1 METMWLHVCAPFAA
15 YRWFQAGV
23 YRATSPVMPPS
34 STYGLF
40 LNLAAI
46 DMRLVGTGPTTLIRS
61 DVPLL
66 RLAIGVITSTTQG
79 SLYQQLHTYPVG
91 DSGAALKRKTHGA
104 KYWITPVR
112 REVLVGLD
120 CIIGIR
126 SDDGNLFDRVRK
138 GLKGELDVQRY
149 GLPFAGD
156 NNFLFDRIDE
166 LTAPPES
173 TIWYTRMH
181 PDDPPR
187 QGSCRL
193 TVGIDRADNSKT
205 TSFLYAPVDCGASEP
220 PEMAWTWTPHAP
232 ADPLLVEEEL
242 FHG

>member
-34 STYGLF
+34 SAYGLF

-46 DMRLVGTGPTTLIRS
+46 DMRQGGNAPTTLIRP

-66 RLAIGVITSTTQG
+66 RLAIGMLASATQG
-79 SLYQQLHTYPVG
+79 SLYQQLHTYPIG
-91 DSGAALKRKTHGA
+91 TSGASLKPRAHGA
-104 KYWITPVR
+104 KYWITPAW
-112 REVLVGLD
+112 REFLVGLNG
-120 CIIGIR
+120 IIGIR
-126 SDDGNLFDRVRK
+126 AEDSSLFDRVRK

-166 LTAPPES
+166 LTAPHAG
-173 TIWYTRMH
+173 TIWYTRMQ
-181 PDDPPR
+181 PDDPPC

-193 TVGIDRADNSKT
+193 TVGIDRSDNSKT
-205 TSFLYAPVDCGASEP
+205 TSAIYAPVVNGSSEP
-220 PEMAWTWTPHAP
+220 PEMAWTWTPHEPPESVAP
-232 ADPLLVEEEL
+232 ALC
-242 FHG
+242 